1 MDFDET
7 PEEAAFRDQV
17 KAFLRAHVPALK
29 SNERDQNS
37 IFITD
42 HDKEQAHV
50 QRCRDW
56 QRVKFDETGQNTF
69 ADPVLLQWTGDKFV
83 TIYPAQ
89 AAVGEAKFPMAK
101 G

>member
-7 PEEAAFRDQV
+7 PDEAAFRAEV
-17 KAFLRAHVPALK
+17 KAFLDQHVPGLR

-50 QRCRDW
+50 QRCRSVRAVHTSSTPSS
-56 QRVKFDETGQNTF
+56 QTKRTSGL
-69 ADPVLLQWTGDKFV
+69 PRP
-83 TIYPAQ
+83 TIST
-89 AAVGEAKFPMAK
+89 
-101 G
+101 